1 MEYGLV
7 SQKESIAEAS
17 QFAEVEK
24 NVNEGHDAI
33 KLLEAGWNDE
43 MGMNSHRGELK
54 SRFLHISNKNGMH
67 ENAQ

>member
-33 KLLEAGWNDE
+33 KLLEAG
-43 MGMNSHRGELK
+43 
-54 SRFLHISNKNGMH
+54 
-67 ENAQ
+67 